1 MKELRERTVLITGAS
16 YGIGPL
22 IARAFAS
29 KGANIALAA
38 RTTEK
43 LKSVAAEIAS
53 SNVKVLD
60 IPADLTSLTDCQ
72 TLVAQTEAEL
82 GPVDVLVNNA
92 SVHYIGSF
100 DALSCEQIQ
109 QIVHTNLLSAVF
121 LTRMV
126 LPGMIQRESGH
137 IVYNVSLA
145 GKVGM
150 PYLAAYS
157 ASKHGLIGFNNALQA
172 ELRGT
177 GVRST
182 AMCFGFISKTGMW
195 ARFNRPVHPAFGT
208 SSPERVAKS
217 VVHAV
222 ERRWI
227 EPVINP
233 IPVKPILGLW
243 ALAPRIA
250 SWLFKTLRVEKF
262 MADNAKAV
270 QTDPKILKP
279 ET

>member
-1 MKELRERTVLITGAS
+1 MKELSERTVLITGAS

-38 RTTEK
+38 RTAEK
-43 LKSVAAEIAS
+43 LKSVAAEIALM
-53 SNVKVLD
+53 NVKVLD
-60 IPADLTSLTDCQ
+60 IPVDLTSESDCQ
-72 TLVAQTEAEL
+72 TLMAQTEAEL

-92 SVHYIGSF
+92 SVHYIGTF
-100 DALSCEQIQ
+100 DSLSCDQIQ
-109 QIVHTNLLSAVF
+109 QIVQTNLMSAMF
-121 LTRMV
+121 LTRLV
-126 LPGMIQRESGH
+126 LPGMLQRQEGH
-137 IVYNVSLA
+137 VVHNVSLA

-157 ASKHGLIGFNNALQA
+157 ASKHGLVGFNNALQA

-208 SSPERVAKS
+208 SSPERVARS

-222 ERRWI
+222 ERHWI

-243 ALAPRIA
+243 AVAPRVA
-250 SWLFKTLRVEKF
+250 SWLFKSLRIEKF

-270 QTDPKILKP
+270 QADPGILN
-279 ET
+279 

>member
-1 MKELRERTVLITGAS
+1 MKELKERTVLITGAS
-16 YGIGPL
+16 YGVGPL

-29 KGANIALAA
+29 KGANVALAA
-38 RTTEK
+38 RTAEK
-43 LKSVAAEIAS
+43 LKSVATEIAAM
-53 SNVKVLD
+53 NVNVLD
-60 IPADLTSLTDCQ
+60 VPTDLTRFADCQ
-72 TLVAQTEAEL
+72 ALVAQTEAEL

-92 SVHYIGSF
+92 SVHYIGPLVG
-100 DALSCEQIQ
+100 LSCEQIQ
-109 QIVHTNLLSAVF
+109 QIVETNLMSAMF

-126 LPGMIQRESGH
+126 LPGMLQRKKGH
-137 IVYNVSLA
+137 VVHNVSLA

-177 GVRST
+177 GVHST

-195 ARFNRPVHPAFGT
+195 ARFNRPIHPAFGT
-208 SSPERVAKS
+208 STPERVAKS
-217 VVHAV
+217 VVRAI
-222 ERRWI
+222 ERHWV

-243 ALAPRIA
+243 AVAPRIA
-250 SWLFKTLRVEKF
+250 SWLFKSLRVEKF

-270 QTDPKILKP
+270 QADPGILNR
-279 ET
+279 TI

>member
-1 MKELRERTVLITGAS
+1 MKDLRERTVLITGAS

-22 IARAFAS
+22 IARAFAG
-29 KGANIALAA
+29 KGANIILAA
-38 RTTEK
+38 RTPEK
-43 LKSVAAEIAS
+43 LKSVAIEIAS
-53 SNVKVLD
+53 MNVRVLD
-60 IPADLTSLTDCQ
+60 IPTDLTRLADCRMV
-72 TLVAQTEAEL
+72 VAQAEAEL

-100 DALSCEQIQ
+100 DGLSFEQIQ
-109 QIVHTNLLSAVF
+109 QIVHTNLMAAMF
-121 LTRMV
+121 LTRLVM
-126 LPGMIQRESGH
+126 PGMLQRKKGH
-137 IVYNVSLA
+137 IVHNVSLA

-177 GVRST
+177 GVHST

-208 SSPERVAKS
+208 STPEQVAKS
-217 VVHAV
+217 VVRAV
-222 ERRWI
+222 ERQWV

-243 ALAPRIA
+243 AVAPRIA

-262 MADNAKAV
+262 MEGNAEAV
-270 QTDPKILKP
+270 QADRSILN
-279 ET
+279 